1 MNGFLR
7 GSAPLGAPSS
17 SGNFSALCN
26 RSAQLSQNASF
37 ANSSSPFQHSA
48 GGSHPEASPVLIPVS
63 TAMTGESAPGA
74 LEAEPAEP
82 LTVATV
88 NRFVRQLRQLEDTG
102 LDKVSRQADRLA
114 TSGGGGGTHQQQRGD
129 SSGQERP
136 STSEDDEDTDSE
148 DLELYTTRTER
159 NVRAYLSELNP
170 DDFVHGARPVP
181 DIIDDT
187 LAGERRRVKERLR
200 ALSAEELRATTLDLH
215 MELLITLYDAVTLET
230 NLTETDEDAAVLER
244 AVGIRDENIALLK
257 VQLST
262 IEDDNVDLH
271 DAKREALRKLSE
283 AKAEM
288 ALLSQRNAKLLK
300 QLDLKEEEIQVS
312 LTSSLNGSQ
321 RPSSMVAERKDV
333 STLTEVAATLGDAC
347 EPGVSAAAAAAH
359 ESPFSLGGGSKSA
372 EVHHEL
378 EEAQEEL
385 RLARHT
391 LYDTEMER
399 IKLQEQ
405 LQELKEVTIKT
416 FDASNNANAEERRRD
431 AAHEAALQSIKE
443 RCERSERHAA
453 ALESD
458 LCQLREELRIVTA
471 RAEAAEEKAT
481 AAATVKTTPPA
492 APAQEEEE
500 RVDVH
505 VAPSSGATTPVRC
518 SFSPVRPSESRGSSA
533 EPAAAVDATTQATAE
548 IAAGAA
554 ARLSLSQPRSVSMEA
569 QMAVLQRQL
578 ARAQAEAARL
588 DEELHRER
596 EITQRQSQSEKKLL
610 ENVSSLTRQLRARE
624 ALEREARL
632 LRRNEAS
639 VARGDGENGGEGGHS
654 SAAVSELRRGRLT
667 AAGRSSRGDAA
678 KHEGEP
684 AAIAVA
690 GDEEEDGTTGGAT
703 ASGRRE
709 YRYTT
714 PELGRRR
721 DSIFAALRNIQ
732 KLNEERRHSM
742 QDLTNVSIPSSA
754 QEPSPTPL
762 TSVRPLREGA
772 KQPRLVESIEEMKT
786 ILNKA
791 KEEAMTLTAADAVV
805 AVRPTPV
812 ASPENPA
819 TSVSSCR
826 NSRLSL
832 TSVVS
837 PRRPRSGSAAC
848 DSSADCVRVGA
859 ASPQPAPGEEEDAP
873 TLATPH
879 RHGFMQEPVTSSV
892 RGEDA
897 PVHRRTE
904 SVAKPSTVRRPC
916 PSTGSAAFML
926 PETVTTQAPQHHI
939 SRGQSCVRGSS
950 SARPA
955 GIRSRSVGASAYRSP
970 LPVSIPTI
978 AAAASA
984 ISAALVSPK
993 TNLSTSNGNN
1003 NSNSSNGAS
1012 TASPSPK
1019 GSTIVRGLAAAAN
1032 GPVATP
1038 RKRTASRRI
1047 VTGREAKS
1055 TSTS

>member
-48 GGSHPEASPVLIPVS
+48 GGSHPEPSPVLIPVS
-63 TAMTGESAPGA
+63 TAMTGESAPGII
-74 LEAEPAEP
+74 EAEPAEP

-88 NRFVRQLRQLEDTG
+88 NRFVRQLRQLEDMG

-170 DDFVHGARPVP
+170 DDFVHGTGPVP

-187 LAGERRRVKERLR
+187 LEGERRRVKERIR

-359 ESPFSLGGGSKSA
+359 ESSSSLGGGSKSA
-372 EVHHEL
+372 GVHHEL

-405 LQELKEVTIKT
+405 LQELKEATMKT

-471 RAEAAEEKAT
+471 RAKAAEEKAT
-481 AAATVKTTPPA
+481 AAATVRTTPPA
-492 APAQEEEE
+492 APAQEEE

-518 SFSPVRPSESRGSSA
+518 SSSPVRPSESRGSSA
-533 EPAAAVDATTQATAE
+533 EPTAAVDANTQATTE

-554 ARLSLSQPRSVSMEA
+554 ARLSLSQPRSVSMVA

-639 VARGDGENGGEGGHS
+639 IARGDGENGGEGDHS

-709 YRYTT
+709 YRHTT

-742 QDLTNVSIPSSA
+742 QDLTMSIPSSA

-772 KQPRLVESIEEMKT
+772 KQPHLVESVEEMKT

-791 KEEAMTLTAADAVV
+791 KEEAMTLTAEDAVV
-805 AVRPTPV
+805 AARPTPV

-819 TSVSSCR
+819 TSVSSYR

-837 PRRPRSGSAAC
+837 PRGPRSGSAAC

-859 ASPQPAPGEEEDAP
+859 ASLQPAPGEEEDAP
-873 TLATPH
+873 TFATPH

-904 SVAKPSTVRRPC
+904 SMAKPSTVRRPC
-916 PSTGSAAFML
+916 PSTESAAFML

-955 GIRSRSVGASAYRSP
+955 GIRSRSVGASAYRSS
-970 LPVSIPTI
+970 LPVPIPTI

-984 ISAALVSPK
+984 ISAAPMSPK

-1003 NSNSSNGAS
+1003 NSNNSNGAS